1 MRILIVEDSAVLRD
15 SLAQGLREAG
25 YAVDAVADGKRGL
38 IHAQTTDYDVIV
50 LDWMLTEMDGVT
62 MLSRYR
68 AWASEKKIADGGGV
82 VGVGGAA
89 VLMLTARDT
98 LDDKVRGLS
107 TGADDYLVKPFAFK
121 ELLAR
126 VQAMTRRR
134 HGQRSPIVR
143 IGPLT
148 IDTAAKTAHMT
159 RGSGMC
165 DAGTRDGAS
174 IPVDLSPREYALL
187 AYLAAHAGK
196 PVSRAQLEEHLYD
209 DRSQVFSNAIDSAVA
224 ALRGK
229 LSAAAGGGPGCAEL
243 IHTRRKVGY
252 VLKAAEP

>member
-38 IHAQTTDYDVIV
+38 IHARTTEYDVVV
-50 LDWMLTEMDGVT
+50 LDWMLPEMDGLAVLT
-62 MLSRYR
+62 EMR
-68 AWASEKKIADGGGV
+68 ARRVAS
-82 VGVGGAA
+82 A

-98 LDDKVRGLS
+98 LDDKVRGLA

-126 VQAMTRRR
+126 VKALARRR
-134 HGQRSPIVR
+134 HGERSPLLT

-148 IDTAAKTAHMT
+148 IDSSAKVASV
-159 RGSGMC
+159 RGKP
-165 DAGTRDGAS
+165 
-174 IPVDLSPREYALL
+174 IDLAPREYALL
-187 AYLAAHAGK
+187 EYLALRRGK
-196 PVSRAQLEEHLYD
+196 PVTRAELEEHLYD
-209 DRSQVFSNAIDSAVA
+209 DRSRVLSNSIDAAVY
-224 ALRGK
+224 ALRTA
-229 LSAAAGGGPGCAEL
+229 LEAAGCPQL

-252 VLKAAEP
+252 VLSEFDPKERTP

>member
-1 MRILIVEDSAVLRD
+1 MRILIVEDSDVLRD

-50 LDWMLTEMDGVT
+50 LDWMLPEMDGLTV
-62 MLSRYR
+62 LSKIR
-68 AWASEKKIADGGGV
+68 AKRIPAS
-82 VGVGGAA
+82 

-98 LDDKVRGLS
+98 LDDKVRGLT

-126 VQAMTRRR
+126 VQALTRRR
-134 HGQRSPIVR
+134 HGERSPVLR

-148 IDTAAKTAHMT
+148 IDTSAKSAHVAQQ
-159 RGSGMC
+159 RG
-165 DAGTRDGAS
+165 AT
-174 IPVDLSPREYALL
+174 VTLELSPREYGLL
-187 AYLAAHAGK
+187 AYLATRVGK
-196 PVSRAQLEEHLYD
+196 PVPRAELEEHLYD

-224 ALRGK
+224 ALRAK
-229 LSAAAGGGPGCAEL
+229 LNAAGCPEL
-243 IHTRRKVGY
+243 IHTRRKIGY
-252 VLKAAEP
+252 VLKEGSP

>member
-1 MRILIVEDSAVLRD
+1 MRVLIVEDSDVLRD

-50 LDWMLTEMDGVT
+50 LDWMLPEMDGVT

-68 AWASEKKIADGGGV
+68 AWASEKKIAGPGGLARI
-82 VGVGGAA
+82 GGAA
-89 VLMLTARDT
+89 VLMLTAKDT
-98 LDDKVRGLS
+98 LDDKVRGLT

-134 HGQRSPIVR
+134 HGERSPIVHL
-143 IGPLT
+143 GPLT
-148 IDTAAKTAHMT
+148 IDTAAKTASVT
-159 RGSGMC
+159 RSASG
-165 DAGTRDGAS
+165 RDER
-174 IPVDLSPREYALL
+174 IVPVDLSPREYALL
-187 AYLAAHAGK
+187 EYLAARAGK
-196 PVSRAQLEEHLYD
+196 PVTRGELEEHLYD

-229 LSAAAGGGPGCAEL
+229 LSAAGGPECAE
-243 IHTRRKVGY
+243 IIQTRRKVGY
-252 VLKAAEP
+252 VLKAGTP